1 MIKNVVFDIG
11 NVLARFG
18 WQEYMDSFHFSQEAY
33 EIIADATFRS
43 PLWMERDRGVLAEEE
58 ILQQFI
64 ACAPQYE
71 REITLLAEHIQD
83 WIIEY
88 DYSENL
94 VQELKNA
101 GYRVYY
107 LSNYNR
113 KGFEKAYAS
122 YRFFRHMDGG
132 VVSWQ
137 EKLVKPGAEIYRCLL
152 DRYHLKAEETLFLD
166 DTLPNIETAENLGFK
181 TVHVTGRE
189 ALFEGLK
196 NMLGIELK
204 TR

>member
-1 MIKNVVFDIG
+1 M
-11 NVLARFG
+11 
-18 WQEYMDSFHFSQEAY
+18 
-33 EIIADATFRS
+33 
-43 PLWMERDRGVLAEEE
+43 
-58 ILQQFI
+58 
-64 ACAPQYE
+64 
-71 REITLLAEHIQD
+71 
-83 WIIEY
+83 
-88 DYSENL
+88 
-94 VQELKNA
+94 
-101 GYRVYY
+101 YY

-196 NMLGIELK
+196 NMLGFELK